1 MEAHLDQQE
10 SMFAEPAEL
19 ESQEYV
25 ESFLG
30 QDQISEPEP
39 ILDEDSE
46 ALFAGSEQDADSG
59 YSAVAAKPVEGEA
72 VATEAFEAASMPETK
87 TVEPPSAAEAK
98 HSEELTPL
106 SADDFSALEER
117 ILRAVKLVQ
126 TEREA
131 RIAAED
137 RAAQLQSQVD
147 AQNPAIERLQSDIE
161 LLRLER
167 EQVRQRVERLLAQL
181 DALEL

>member
-19 ESQEYV
+19 ESQEYA
-25 ESFLG
+25 ESFEEPEG
-30 QDQISEPEP
+30 ISNAEPISEE
-39 ILDEDSE
+39 ESE
-46 ALFAGSEQDADSG
+46 ILFAGGEQDTES
-59 YSAVAAKPVEGEA
+59 YSAVAAKPLEDEA
-72 VATEAFEAASMPETK
+72 PAAVPEA
-87 TVEPPSAAEAK
+87 PSAPESKVSVSDAGTK
-98 HSEELTPL
+98 PSSELVPL
-106 SADDFSALEER
+106 SADDFSALEDR

-137 RAAQLQSQVD
+137 CAAQLQSQLDTQSPLVEKL
-147 AQNPAIERLQSDIE
+147 QTEIEM
-161 LLRLER
+161 LRLER

>member
-19 ESQEYV
+19 ESQEYE
-25 ESFLG
+25 ESFT
-30 QDQISEPEP
+30 EPERISDP
-39 ILDEDSE
+39 EPTPDEDSE
-46 ALFAGSEQDADSG
+46 VLFAGGEQDVDS
-59 YSAVAAKPVEGEA
+59 YSAVAAHPHEA
-72 VATEAFEAASMPETK
+72 EADAQAASEASAIPEVK
-87 TVEPPSAAEAK
+87 TEEPAAAVDAK
-98 HSEELTPL
+98 SSDALTPL

-126 TEREA
+126 AEREA

-137 RAAQLQSQVD
+137 RAAQLQLRLD
-147 AQNPAIERLQSDIE
+147 AQSPVIERLQNDVE